1 MSLSLRSDSLKPKK
15 LPRNGTIGVIAPAT
29 TPDLEKLNKGIKYF
43 ESLGYRVEVGKTCT
57 SKIEYLAGD
66 DALRA
71 SEIEEFF
78 KNPRIDI
85 VMCARGG
92 YGGMHLLPLID
103 FGIIAKNPKLFIG
116 YSDITSLQWGMLAQC
131 NLRTLSGS
139 MMASDFGR
147 DSFNTEMEDHFW
159 KFMDSGH
166 LEVTLPFSQKR
177 ELTVEGTLI
186 PANLAVASKQMSSP
200 WFPDLT
206 NAIPV
211 FEDVDEPMHKIEGY
225 LRQFALSGAFEKTS
239 AVVFGDFSPPE
250 VESFDD
256 VPALKTIFERVL
268 SPYNLPFAT
277 GINYGHI
284 PHKISLPVGAPF
296 SLSLGPETIL
306 RSTGTF
312 FSN

>member
-1 MSLSLRSDSLKPKK
+1 MSLSQRSNSLKPKR

-57 SKIEYLAGD
+57 SKLDYLAGD

-71 SEIEEFF
+71 SEIMQFF
-78 KNPRIDI
+78 EDPRIDI
-85 VMCARGG
+85 IMCARGG

-103 FGIIAKNPKLFIG
+103 FDIIAKNPKLFIG
-116 YSDITSLQWGMLAQC
+116 YSDITALQWGMLAQC
-131 NLRTLSGS
+131 NLRTLSGP

-147 DSFNTEMEDHFW
+147 ETFNSEMEDHFW
-159 KFMDSGH
+159 NFMDSGH
-166 LEVTLPFSQKR
+166 LEVYLPYSQER
-177 ELTVEGTLI
+177 EVNVEGDLI
-186 PANLAVASKQMSSP
+186 PGNLAVAAKQMSSP

-206 NAIPV
+206 GTIPV

-225 LRQFALSGAFEKTS
+225 LRQFALSGAFEKTN
-239 AVVFGDFSPPE
+239 AAIFGDFSPPE
-250 VESFDD
+250 VESFDN
-256 VPALKTIFERVL
+256 VPTLKTIFERVL
-268 SPYNLPFAT
+268 APYNLPYAT

-284 PHKISLPVGAPF
+284 DHKISLPVGAPF